1 MDTNYLN
8 ELAKMK
14 RPLPGSSL
22 TSDPTKPAAYEKAPE
37 FVVVREALD
46 YLFVTLTTERNYM
59 QLLMSLSEGAT
70 VMDTTR
76 LLLFTGFT
84 EGKWNPDL
92 LLLLI
97 EPVAYMIMALAERAD
112 IEIIIDNDDE
122 TNPDEELSIG
132 QNKLKEIQKRNMVPK
147 LPADIVP
154 AEIQKKI
161 EKLPVPQVSSLMQR
175 QG

>member
-1 MDTNYLN
+1 MDKNYL
-8 ELAKMK
+8 EQLAKMK

-37 FVVVREALD
+37 FTVAKEAMD
-46 YLFVTLTTERNYM
+46 YLFTTLTTENNYM
-59 QLLMSLSEGAT
+59 QLLTSLSEGAT
-70 VMDTTR
+70 IMDTTR

-97 EPVAYMIMALAERAD
+97 EPLAYMIMALAERAD

-122 TNPDEELSIG
+122 IDPDEELALS
-132 QNKLKEIQKRNMVPK
+132 QNKLKEIQKRNKAPQ
-147 LPADIVP
+147 LPADAVP
-154 AEIQKKI
+154 VEIQKKI
-161 EKLPVPQVSSLMQR
+161 EELPVPQVSSLMQR

>member
-1 MDTNYLN
+1 MDKNYL
-8 ELAKMK
+8 EQLAKMK

-37 FVVVREALD
+37 FTVAKEAMD
-46 YLFVTLTTERNYM
+46 YLFTTLTTENNYM
-59 QLLMSLSEGAT
+59 QLLTSLSEGAT
-70 VMDTTR
+70 IMDTTR

-97 EPVAYMIMALAERAD
+97 EPLAYMVMALAERAD

-122 TNPDEELSIG
+122 IDPDEELALS
-132 QNKLKEIQKRNMVPK
+132 QNKLKEIQKRNKAPQ
-147 LPADIVP
+147 LPADAVP
-154 AEIQKKI
+154 VEIQKKI
-161 EKLPVPQVSSLMQR
+161 EELPVPQVSSLMQR

>member
-1 MDTNYLN
+1 
-8 ELAKMK
+8 
-14 RPLPGSSL
+14 
-22 TSDPTKPAAYEKAPE
+22 
-37 FVVVREALD
+37 
-46 YLFVTLTTERNYM
+46 
-59 QLLMSLSEGAT
+59 
-70 VMDTTR
+70 MDTTR

-122 TNPDEELSIG
+122 TNSDEELSIG
-132 QNKLKEIQKRNMVPK
+132 QNKLKEIQKRNRVPK
-147 LPADIVP
+147 LPADVVP

-161 EKLPVPQVSSLMQR
+161 EKLPVPQVSSLLQR

>member
-1 MDTNYLN
+1 MDKNYL
-8 ELAKMK
+8 EQLAKMK

-37 FVVVREALD
+37 FTVAKEAMD
-46 YLFVTLTTERNYM
+46 YLFTTLTTENNYM
-59 QLLMSLSEGAT
+59 QLLTSLSEGAT
-70 VMDTTR
+70 IMDTTR
-76 LLLFTGFT
+76 HLLFTGFT

-97 EPVAYMIMALAERAD
+97 EPLAYMVMALAERAD

-122 TNPDEELSIG
+122 IDPDEELALS
-132 QNKLKEIQKRNMVPK
+132 QNKLKEIQKRNKAPQ
-147 LPADIVP
+147 LPADAVP
-154 AEIQKKI
+154 VEIQKKI
-161 EKLPVPQVSSLMQR
+161 EELPVPQVSSLMQR

>member
-1 MDTNYLN
+1 MDKNYLDQ
-8 ELAKMK
+8 LAKMK

-22 TSDPTKPAAYEKAPE
+22 TSDPAKPAAYEKAPE
-37 FVVVREALD
+37 FTVAKEAMD
-46 YLFVTLTTERNYM
+46 YLFTTLTTERNYM
-59 QLLMSLSEGAT
+59 QLMMSLSEGAT
-70 VMDTTR
+70 IMDTTR

-97 EPVAYMIMALAERAD
+97 EPLAYMIMALAERAD

-122 TNPDEELSIG
+122 TDPDEELSLS
-132 QNKLKEIQKRNMVPK
+132 QNKLKEIQKRNKAPQ
-147 LPADIVP
+147 LPADAIPV
-154 AEIQKKI
+154 EIQKKI
-161 EKLPVPQVSSLMQR
+161 EELPVPQVSSLMQR